1 MIQWVRYSQT
11 QFLITKMIEKQ
22 GKQVVVALVAMFTL
36 REDASVIDTLC
47 KKAVIRF
54 KANEGTFEK
63 LKNT

>member
-1 MIQWVRYSQT
+1 
-11 QFLITKMIEKQ
+11 MIEKQ
-22 GKQVVVALVAMFTL
+22 GKQVVVALAAMFTL

-54 KANEGTFEK
+54 QANEGTFEK